1 MIFRDLR
8 NPVNRIQ
15 DKLAQIIPY
24 LQDEFNGRPEGAAYS
39 SLRLHHDVDD
49 IRSIL

>member
-1 MIFRDLR
+1 MIFRDLQ

-15 DKLAQIIPY
+15 KKLAQKMLY
-24 LQDEFNGRPEGAAYS
+24 LQDEFNGRPDGAAYS
-39 SLRLHHDVDD
+39 GLRLHHDVDD